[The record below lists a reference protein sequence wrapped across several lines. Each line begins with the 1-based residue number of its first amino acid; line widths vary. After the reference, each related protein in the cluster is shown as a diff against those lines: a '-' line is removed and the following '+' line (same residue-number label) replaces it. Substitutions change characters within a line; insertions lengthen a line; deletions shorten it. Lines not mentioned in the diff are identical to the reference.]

1 MSNQALLLIDL
12 TQSQVDTASAVRARS
27 LLGLPV
33 DWEALLTTTDQHGMS
48 ALMLR
53 GLRRIAPDQ
62 IPATLPQLVTLQ
74 LGRTMAM
81 TRELTQALASLAD
94 AGIPAITFKGPTLA
108 VSVYGDLGLRPFGD
122 LDILVRPD
130 DFEAALALLSEAG
143 YRPQRPFPWEC
154 HLVHG
159 ERGTCLDLHAALSH
173 DGIPYGLDF
182 DQLEARAARIEL
194 DDIAVACPDA
204 EDLLLLLCVHLAKD
218 MWDVRSGFAPN
229 VRLIKLADIAELV
242 RRREPDWDLVLER
255 AQTLRVLRILRFA
268 LGVVR
273 QVYPVT
279 LPAGVVRSLKD
290 TPLPR
295 SFPGRPNDYL
305 FGGAKPFSG
314 VEELLFQLRIRDR
327 LRDRVA
333 LIFTPTSLDEHS
345 LSLPPR
351 LRFLH
356 YLTRPLRMAG
366 RYGRQLL
373 RR

>member
-1 MSNQALLLIDL
+1 
-12 TQSQVDTASAVRARS
+12 
-27 LLGLPV
+27 
-33 DWEALLTTTDQHGMS
+33 MS

-154 HLVHG
+154 HLVHS

-194 DDIAVACPDA
+194 DGHEVACPDA
-204 EDLLLLLCVHLAKD
+204 EDLLLLLCVHLTKD

-229 VRLIKLADIAELV
+229 LRLIKLADIAELV

-273 QVYPVT
+273 QVYPVA
-279 LPAGVVRSLKD
+279 LPAAVVRSL
-290 TPLPR
+290 TGTRCHEASPAAPTT
-295 SFPGRPNDYL
+295 SSSAAPNPSRGSRNSCSN
-305 FGGAKPFSG
+305 FGSG
-314 VEELLFQLRIRDR
+314 TACGI
-327 LRDRVA
+327 A
-333 LIFTPTSLDEHS
+333 
-345 LSLPPR
+345 PP
-351 LRFLH
+351 
-356 YLTRPLRMAG
+356 
-366 RYGRQLL
+366 
-373 RR
+373 